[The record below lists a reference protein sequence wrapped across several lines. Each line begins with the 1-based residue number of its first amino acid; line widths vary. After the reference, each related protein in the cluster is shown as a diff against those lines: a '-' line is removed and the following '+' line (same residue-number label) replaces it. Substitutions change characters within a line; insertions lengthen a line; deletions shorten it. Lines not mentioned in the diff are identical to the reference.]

1 LTNAEQLS
9 YTQVL
14 SHRVTFRR
22 NNQTTAWKGHDPLL
36 TISSVQRKS
45 AASLIALLM
54 AILCFSSLLS
64 SLIEKTPLAY
74 MDQRATTYVET
85 TMARAAYTFAI
96 VRGLNGMISVIQG
109 TEIAVSPAGIG
120 LNLSVGEVLD
130 PINDLAERFSW
141 IMLAS
146 TASLGVQRILMEM
159 GDWLGLRVLLTMAMV
174 LLAITPWK
182 RFWVGWDLQSSA
194 TRLVLVALAVRLFI
208 PALAVMSEA
217 VYDRFLDRHY
227 QEATQTVTAM
237 SHELENVVPA
247 VPQKDQMQSEST
259 LQTFRQWMA
268 ETRNLIDIRAT
279 LERLGD
285 KIEHFTE
292 DTIRLMV
299 VFIFQTILIPLVL
312 LWLFT
317 RTAVMRITPAVT
329 RPLPALSDHRRH
341 PQ

>member
-1 LTNAEQLS
+1 M
-9 YTQVL
+9 
-14 SHRVTFRR
+14 
-22 NNQTTAWKGHDPLL
+22 L

-45 AASLIALLM
+45 AVSVIALLM

-159 GDWLGLRVLLTMAMV
+159 GDWLGLRVLLTMAMAKNRCLIRGSGRIGAAHLFSLRRKSSQPRTMRPAPV
-174 LLAITPWK
+174 QKAAEAAIP
-182 RFWVGWDLQSSA
+182 R
-194 TRLVLVALAVRLFI
+194 
-208 PALAVMSEA
+208 
-217 VYDRFLDRHY
+217 
-227 QEATQTVTAM
+227 
-237 SHELENVVPA
+237 
-247 VPQKDQMQSEST
+247 PQQ
-259 LQTFRQWMA
+259 
-268 ETRNLIDIRAT
+268 
-279 LERLGD
+279 
-285 KIEHFTE
+285 
-292 DTIRLMV
+292 
-299 VFIFQTILIPLVL
+299 
-312 LWLFT
+312 
-317 RTAVMRITPAVT
+317 
-329 RPLPALSDHRRH
+329 
-341 PQ
+341 

>member
-1 LTNAEQLS
+1 
-9 YTQVL
+9 
-14 SHRVTFRR
+14 
-22 NNQTTAWKGHDPLL
+22 LL
-36 TISSVQRKS
+36 TFSSVQRKS
-45 AASLIALLM
+45 VATVIALLV
-54 AILCFSSLLS
+54 AILSFSSLLGI
-64 SLIEKTPLAY
+64 LFEKTPLAN
-74 MDQRATTYVET
+74 MDHRAVTYVET

-159 GDWLGLRVLLTMAMV
+159 GNWLGLRVLLTMAMV
-174 LLAITPWK
+174 LMAISFWK

-194 TRLVLVALAVRLFI
+194 IRLVLLALAVRLFI
-208 PALAVMSEA
+208 PALAVVSEE
-217 VYDRFLDRHY
+217 VYERFLNRHY
-227 QEATQTVTAM
+227 QEATQTLTRM
-237 SHELENVVPA
+237 SHELQTVVPA
-247 VPQKDQMQSEST
+247 VSPNDQPQSEST

-268 ETRNLIDIRAT
+268 ETKNLIDIRAT
-279 LERLGD
+279 VERLGH
-285 KIEHFTE
+285 KIERFTE

-299 VFIFQTILIPLVL
+299 VFIFQTILIPLIMLWILSRIVL
-312 LWLFT
+312 L
-317 RTAVMRITPAVT
+317 RTTPIVT

>member
-1 LTNAEQLS
+1 M
-9 YTQVL
+9 
-14 SHRVTFRR
+14 
-22 NNQTTAWKGHDPLL
+22 L

-45 AASLIALLM
+45 AASVTALIM

-146 TASLGVQRILMEM
+146 TTSLGVQRILMEM

-174 LLAITPWK
+174 LMAVCPWK

-194 TRLVLVALAVRLFI
+194 TRLVLLALTVRLFI
-208 PALAVMSEA
+208 PALAVVSEA

-237 SHELENVVPA
+237 SNELQNVVPT
-247 VPQKDQMQSEST
+247 VPPKDRLESEST

-268 ETRNLIDIRAT
+268 ETKNLIDIRAIF
-279 LERLGD
+279 ERLGD
-285 KIEHFTE
+285 RLEHFTE

-299 VFIFQTILIPLVL
+299 VFIFQTILIPLIM
-312 LWLFT
+312 LWILARMVGM
-317 RTAVMRITPAVT
+317 RTTPVVN
-329 RPLPALSDHRRH
+329 RPLPALSNHRHH

>member
-1 LTNAEQLS
+1 LL
-9 YTQVL
+9 
-14 SHRVTFRR
+14 
-22 NNQTTAWKGHDPLL
+22 PL
-36 TISSVQRKS
+36 SSVQRKS
-45 AASLIALLM
+45 AASVLALLM
-54 AILCFSSLLS
+54 AILCYSSLLS
-64 SLIEKTPLAY
+64 ALIEKTPLAY

-174 LLAITPWK
+174 LMAISPWK
-182 RFWVGWDLQSSA
+182 RFWMGWNLKSSA
-194 TRLVLVALAVRLFI
+194 TRLVLVALTVRLFI
-208 PALAVMSEA
+208 PALAVVSEA

-237 SHELENVVPA
+237 SHELQNVVPA
-247 VPQKDQMQSEST
+247 VPPKDQLESEST
-259 LQTFRQWMA
+259 LQTFRQWIA

-279 LERLGD
+279 FERLGD

-312 LWLFT
+312 FWLFT
-317 RTAVMRITPAVT
+317 RIVVMRITPTVT